1 MTTTTTQ
8 PVQETYDAPRASIEE
23 LKARAIEALE
33 QEFHAV
39 AEAARRDD
47 AREVDLRLKRRNILE
62 DLVNAAAWLA
72 NDLVGVLLKVAADDE
87 PHPVMASDLS
97 QRIREAEIRLELL
110 REMNRQ

>member
-1 MTTTTTQ
+1 MTTKTTQ
-8 PVQETYDAPRASIEE
+8 PIQGTYNAARAGIEE
-23 LKARAIEALE
+23 LRAIATEVLK
-33 QEFHAV
+33 QGFHGI

-47 AREVDLRLKRRNILE
+47 AQDVRLRLKRRNVLE
-62 DLVNAAAWLA
+62 DLINAAAWLA
-72 NDLVGVLLKVAADDE
+72 NDLVGVLLKIAADDE